1 MPSATTPLRP
11 QCKIPQIDMILES
24 IRYDI
29 HAIHSQV
36 PKTEFEEKK
45 NDVLEREPF
54 VTCGDCERKHH
65 QVCVLHHQNIWK
77 KG

>member
-1 MPSATTPLRP
+1 M
-11 QCKIPQIDMILES
+11 
-24 IRYDI
+24 
-29 HAIHSQV
+29 

-65 QVCVLHHQNIWK
+65 QVCVLHHPNIWK

>member
-1 MPSATTPLRP
+1 MLYINTPAF
-11 QCKIPQIDMILES
+11 MIM
-24 IRYDI
+24 RQFPT
-29 HAIHSQV
+29 IHSQV

-45 NDVLEREPF
+45 NDVLERELL

-65 QVCVLHHQNIWK
+65 QVCVLHHPNIWK

>member
-1 MPSATTPLRP
+1 MPLNADRRSTGLSVP
-11 QCKIPQIDMILES
+11 QNVTIIFPT
-24 IRYDI
+24 RR
-29 HAIHSQV
+29 QV

-54 VTCGDCERKHH
+54 VTCSDCERKHH
-65 QVCVLHHQNIWK
+65 QVCVLHHPNIWK